1 MGQVSAA
8 GPSGPGGG
16 HLSRAQ
22 EPTGAAKYSLK
33 DKELLLEE
41 KMKNYYREIKS
52 VKEMVKGDV
61 IKHVENDSDIWAS
74 IVREINLKTRE
85 EAAGESA
92 NP

>member
-1 MGQVSAA
+1 
-8 GPSGPGGG
+8 
-16 HLSRAQ
+16 
-22 EPTGAAKYSLK
+22 
-33 DKELLLEE
+33 
-41 KMKNYYREIKS
+41 MKNYYREIKS